1 MERIAFTIPGTDEEV
16 GFYVLEQTRINGR
29 NYLLVTESDD
39 EDDEDDESEAFIL
52 KDLSE
57 SGEEEAV
64 YEIVEE
70 DEELEAVSGV
80 FAELLEDI
88 DLE

>member
-16 GFYVLEQTRINGR
+16 GYYVLEQTRINGR
-29 NYLLVTESDD
+29 NYLLVTES
-39 EDDEDDESEAFIL
+39 DDEDDESEAFIL

>member
-1 MERIAFTIPGTDEEV
+1 MERIAFTIPGTDEDV

-29 NYLLVTESDD
+29 NYLLVTES
-39 EDDEDDESEAFIL
+39 DDEDDESEAFIL

>member
-39 EDDEDDESEAFIL
+39 EDDESEAFIL

-64 YEIVEE
+64 YEIVEK

>member
-29 NYLLVTESDD
+29 NYLLVTES
-39 EDDEDDESEAFIL
+39 DDEDDESEAFIL

>member
-1 MERIAFTIPGTDEEV
+1 MERITFAVPGTDEKVE
-16 GFYVLEQTRINGR
+16 FYVLEQTQINGR
-29 NYLLVTESDD
+29 NYLLVTDSDD
-39 EDDEDDESEAFIL
+39 EEESEAFIL

-57 SGEEEAV
+57 DGDEEAV

>member
-1 MERIAFTIPGTDEEV
+1 MERIAFTVPGTDEEV
-16 GFYVLEQTRINGR
+16 GFYVLEQTQINGR

-39 EDDEDDESEAFIL
+39 EEESEAFIL

>member
-39 EDDEDDESEAFIL
+39 EDDESEAFIL

-57 SGEEEAV
+57 RGEEEAV

>member
-1 MERIAFTIPGTDEEV
+1 MERIAFTIPGTNEEV

-29 NYLLVTESDD
+29 NYLLVTES
-39 EDDEDDESEAFIL
+39 DDEDDESEAFIL

>member
-1 MERIAFTIPGTDEEV
+1 MERIAFTIPGTNEKV

-29 NYLLVTESDD
+29 NYLLVTES
-39 EDDEDDESEAFIL
+39 DDEDDESEAFIL